1 MPLKEEKRI
10 NERLDLT
17 EFFIKE
23 IDLRNKASMHLKQ
36 CGDVERLV
44 SKIPMKK
51 INPREVMQIARGLD
65 HIHKIKELSINT
77 GNDYLKRLADTL
89 NPCQYIFERIINDL
103 VDHPPVVMNKG
114 SIIRDGVSTE
124 LDELRSIASGGK

>member
-1 MPLKEEKRI
+1 MPLNDEKSI

-23 IDLRNKASMHLKQ
+23 VDLRNKISMHLKQ
-36 CGDVERLV
+36 CGDIERLV

-65 HIHKIKELSINT
+65 HIRKIKELCSNAD
-77 GNDYLKRLADTL
+77 NDYLKRLADAL
-89 NPCQYIFERIINDL
+89 NPCQYIFRKNY
-103 VDHPPVVMNKG
+103 
-114 SIIRDGVSTE
+114 
-124 LDELRSIASGGK
+124 